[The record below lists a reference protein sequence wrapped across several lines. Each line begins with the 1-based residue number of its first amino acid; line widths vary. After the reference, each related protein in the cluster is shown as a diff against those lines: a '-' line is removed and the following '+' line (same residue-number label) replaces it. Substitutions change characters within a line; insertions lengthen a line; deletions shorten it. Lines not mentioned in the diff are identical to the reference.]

1 MPPSTKAR
9 RHGVNTNLH
18 LHHAGSFR
26 GLPVMSRHAP
36 FIQEYLGRLHDTLL
50 RALDEHPRTLALR
63 FDLRLPEEELF
74 PLWVFTNQVMP
85 RFIDS
90 LKAKI
95 ANDRER
101 SHQSYGKVHHTSV
114 RYVWARE
121 LGLTGK
127 PHYHCVLFLNQDAYF
142 SFGRIGSGQ
151 ENTYSRIQS
160 AWASALRLPDEDVTG
175 LVHVPDNSTYRL
187 RRNDAEG
194 LEAFF
199 HRASYLCK
207 AATKGYGDG
216 QHAFGCSRI

>member
-1 MPPSTKAR
+1 MPPSTTAR
-9 RHGVNTNLH
+9 RHSVNTNLH
-18 LHHAGSFR
+18 LHHADSFC
-26 GLPVMSRHAP
+26 GLPVIARHAP
-36 FIQEYLGRLHDTLL
+36 FIQEYLRRLHDTLQ
-50 RALDEHPRTLALR
+50 RALDEHPRTLAVR

-74 PLWVFTNQVMP
+74 PLGAFTNQVMP

-95 ANDRER
+95 AHDRER
-101 SHQSYGKVHHTSV
+101 SRQSYGKVHHTSV

-142 SFGRIGSGQ
+142 SFGCIGSGQ

-160 AWASALRLPDEDVTG
+160 AWASALRLSHDDVTG

-187 RRNDAEG
+187 RRDDAEG

-216 QHAFGCSRI
+216 QHAFGCSRR